1 MVRAGTVGGVCVWG
15 GGALNEGMGLRRSNK
30 LGD

>member
-1 MVRAGTVGGVCVWG
+1 MVRAGTVGGVCVW

>member
-1 MVRAGTVGGVCVWG
+1 MVRAGTVGGVCV
-15 GGALNEGMGLRRSNK
+15 GGALNEDMGLRRSNK